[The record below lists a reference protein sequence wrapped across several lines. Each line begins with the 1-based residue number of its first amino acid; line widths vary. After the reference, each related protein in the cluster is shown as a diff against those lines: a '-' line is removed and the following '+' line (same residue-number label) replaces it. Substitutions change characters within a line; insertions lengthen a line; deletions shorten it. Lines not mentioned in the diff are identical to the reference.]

1 MRQGARAGIELTLG
15 SVLVVAAVA
24 GGLYFMVRPEPSLLD
39 HWVFAAIRPVHHSG
53 FLVAVTR
60 LGSPFVVVAA
70 AAAGFLA
77 TIRRNRPRALA
88 LLVGPVL
95 AVGVSDW
102 VIKPVVHRTYADVVS
117 FPSGTVTAVAAVATV
132 ALLATPDP
140 WRSIVAALGGTVTV
154 LEVMSVVA
162 LRWHYPTDALAGL
175 AVGVGVVLMGDCAA
189 RGLARGRGLHAAR
202 PDEHQSHGGGP
213 DAGTRPGA
221 EPTIWR

>member
-1 MRQGARAGIELTLG
+1 
-15 SVLVVAAVA
+15 
-24 GGLYFMVRPEPSLLD
+24 
-39 HWVFAAIRPVHHSG
+39 
-53 FLVAVTR
+53 
-60 LGSPFVVVAA
+60 
-70 AAAGFLA
+70 
-77 TIRRNRPRALA
+77 
-88 LLVGPVL
+88 
-95 AVGVSDW
+95 
-102 VIKPVVHRTYADVVS
+102 
-117 FPSGTVTAVAAVATV
+117 
-132 ALLATPDP
+132 
-140 WRSIVAALGGTVTV
+140 V